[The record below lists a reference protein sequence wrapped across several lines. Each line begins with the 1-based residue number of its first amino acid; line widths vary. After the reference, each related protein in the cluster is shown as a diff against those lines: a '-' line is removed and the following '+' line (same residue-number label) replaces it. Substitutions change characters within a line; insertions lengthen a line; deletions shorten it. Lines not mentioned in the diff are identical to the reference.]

1 MLNNLKFAIMAL
13 VCIGLIKLIQVTAFD
28 ADKYKK
34 AKENSFIKYTDGK
47 DEAKKSKAE
56 ISKPA
61 TKKPKESEKPT
72 PATESQTKAKSDQ
85 VPKQSKEQSTPAES
99 NKELVSLSDLKNNYL
114 APKLAELPTGQ
125 LREDVVIRYYRHEK
139 DGDKI
144 YTLRELGYY
153 IHEKE
158 ATETAGM
165 GSNVIYYGDQV
176 NKEDIQIVA
185 YTLLEKGIPLKS
197 IQKTQFDWKFNSIE
211 IGTDSLLID
220 DQTLQTT
227 DIERFSKN

>member
-47 DEAKKSKAE
+47 DEAKTE

-61 TKKPKESEKPT
+61 TKKPKESKKPT

-85 VPKQSKEQSTPAES
+85 VANQSKEQSTPAEP
-99 NKELVSLSDLKNNYL
+99 NKELVSFSDLKNNYL

-139 DGDKI
+139 DGEKV
-144 YTLRELGYY
+144 YALRELGYY

-176 NKEDIQIVA
+176 NREDIQIVA

-197 IQKTQFDWKFNSIE
+197 IQKTQFEWKFNSIE
-211 IGTDSLLID
+211 IGTDSLLVD
-220 DQTLQTT
+220 DQTLQRA
-227 DIERFSKN
+227 DIERFIKN